1 MKRKL
6 GLLILI
12 VLLGVMTACGK
23 KDEVPTEVKAPEILE
38 VELTVS
44 ETADVDEPVEMKAFV
59 TQGDEEIED
68 ADEVVFE
75 VWEEGKK
82 SDSEMI
88 DSNNEK
94 AGIYTAEKSFDHDG
108 LFHVQVHVT
117 ANGLHTMPLKE
128 VVVGDGGNYDEQA
141 EPDHHYHTEGF
152 SMEFTTPEEV
162 AANSDEKLVVQIK
175 LDNEPY
181 ENLRV
186 RYEIWSD
193 LSEKHEWVKDV
204 KEIQAGEYVAD
215 HIFKEAGTYHVQ
227 IHVEDDKDLHEHV
240 EHEIVVK

>member
-1 MKRKL
+1 M
-6 GLLILI
+6 LLVI
-12 VLLGVMTACGK
+12 VLLGALAACGK
-23 KDEVPTEVKAPEILE
+23 EDDVPTEVKAPEMLE

-44 ETADVDEPVEMKAFV
+44 ETADVDETVKMKAIV
-59 TQGDEEIED
+59 TQGDEKIEE

-88 DSNNEK
+88 ESVNEK
-94 AGIYTAEKSFDHDG
+94 GGIYTAEKSFDHDG

-128 VVVGDGGNYDEQA
+128 VVVGDGGHYDEPVV
-141 EPDHHYHTEGF
+141 EDHNHTEGF
-152 SMEFTTPEEV
+152 SMHFMAPEELT
-162 AANSDEKLVVQIK
+162 AEKEESLVVHIQM
-175 LDNEPY
+175 DNEPL

-193 LSEKHEWVKDV
+193 LSEKHEWVDA
-204 KEIQAGEYVAD
+204 KEIQAGEYAAD
-215 HIFKEAGTYHVQ
+215 YTFKEASTYHVQ
-227 IHVEDDKDLHEHV
+227 IHVKDDKELHEHI
-240 EHEIVVK
+240 EHEIIVK